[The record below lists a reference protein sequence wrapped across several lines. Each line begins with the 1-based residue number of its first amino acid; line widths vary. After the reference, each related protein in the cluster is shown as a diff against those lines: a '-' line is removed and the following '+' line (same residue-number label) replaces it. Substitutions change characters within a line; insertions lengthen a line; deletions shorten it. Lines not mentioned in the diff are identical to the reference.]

1 MWRQYLQTLGPLN
14 LDEHGLLGDRTDV
27 LGGILAFD
35 LGPSLQHRDYS
46 VDDVLAES
54 LPISI
59 ALGSIALAWALVLG
73 LGLGAL
79 SALRPGGKLDQ
90 TARVVAAV
98 GLALPN
104 FVIASLLA
112 LLFAL
117 TLGWFPIA
125 GWGTLKHLVLP
136 GLALGAPFGAYVARL
151 FRAGLLEALSQDYI
165 RTAIAKGM
173 PPARIVWRH
182 AVPAALMPVLS
193 FLGPAAAGILTGSLV
208 IEKIFCIPG
217 TGTHFVSSAL
227 NRDYTLAMG
236 VTLVYTILVYGFNTL
251 VDVAYTLLDPRIDL
265 EREA

>member
-1 MWRQYLQTLGPLN
+1 MVATL
-14 LDEHGLLGDRTDV
+14 
-27 LGGILAFD
+27 
-35 LGPSLQHRDYS
+35 
-46 VDDVLAES
+46 
-54 LPISI
+54 
-59 ALGSIALAWALVLG
+59 
-73 LGLGAL
+73 
-79 SALRPGGKLDQ
+79 
-90 TARVVAAV
+90 

-104 FVIASLLA
+104 FVIALLLA

-125 GWGTLKHLVLP
+125 GWGTWKHLVLP
-136 GLALGAPFGAYVARL
+136 GLALGAPFAAYVARL
-151 FRAGLLEALSQDYI
+151 FRAGLLEALSQDYV

-193 FLGPAAAGILTGSLV
+193 YLGPAAAGILTGSLV

-217 TGTHFVSSAL
+217 TGTHFVASAL

-236 VTLVYTILVYGFNTL
+236 VTLVYTVMVYGFNTL